1 MTSAEYYTECSE
13 CGANLIQ
20 DHSKGEYICERCGC
34 VVMDQVEDF
43 GRESNA
49 TDFEEKSKNTR
60 ASGST
65 SFALHDYG
73 LRTEI
78 AYGSKDYAGK
88 SIDYQMAET
97 MNNIRKWHI
106 RSRIVSPQER
116 RLSNVLTKINETCA
130 AMSLPKLLV
139 ETSAMLYRN
148 FESKCEAKGKSI
160 ACMAAATIYLACKK
174 CSVVRSLE
182 EIVEATGVTDQDRSS
197 VKLASKYYRMMVM
210 EMGVFTEQPPSV
222 PAASTTQQPAP
233 AVALAIDHYISK
245 LANMAKIDTKV
256 ERLAIDIAHKTDD
269 HLLADGKA
277 PNGLAAAYIY
287 IASIFLSV
295 NILQRDVSSLSG
307 VTEVTIRNRCKD
319 ILTSFKMTVTVRP
332 QQVRPGFAAS
342 S

>member
-1 MTSAEYYTECSE
+1 MTAAEYYTECSE

-20 DHSKGEYICERCGC
+20 DHSKGEYICEKCGC
-34 VVMDQVEDF
+34 VVMDQIEDL

-49 TDFEEKSKNTR
+49 TDFEEKSKNAR

-65 SFALHDYG
+65 SLALHDFG

-97 MNNIRKWHI
+97 MNSIRKWHV

-130 AMSLPKLLV
+130 VMSLPKLLI

-148 FESKCEAKGKSI
+148 FESSCEAKGKSI

-197 VKLASKYYRMMVM
+197 AKLASKYYRMMVM
-210 EMGVFTEQPPSV
+210 EMGVFTEQAPET
-222 PAASTTQQPAP
+222 AASASQQSQTQ

-256 ERLAIDIAHKTDD
+256 ERLAIDVAHKTDD

-287 IASIFLSV
+287 IASMLLGV

-319 ILTSFKMTVTVRP
+319 ILTGFKMTVTVRP
-332 QQVRPGFAAS
+332 QQVRPGFAA
-342 S
+342 

>member
-1 MTSAEYYTECSE
+1 MTSVEYTTQCTD

-20 DHSKGEYICERCGC
+20 DYSKGEFICERCGR
-34 VVMDQVEDF
+34 VVVDEMCDY
-43 GRESNA
+43 GRESNS
-49 TDFEEKSKNTR
+49 TDFEEKARNTR

-78 AYGSKDYAGK
+78 AFGSKDYAGK
-88 SIDYQMAET
+88 AIGSEMAEQ

-116 RLSNVLTKINETCA
+116 RLSNVLTRINETCA
-130 AMSLPKLLV
+130 AMSLPKLIL
-139 ETSAMLYRN
+139 ETSALVYRN
-148 FESKCEAKGKSI
+148 YESMQEAKGKSI

-174 CSVVRSLE
+174 CNVVRSLE
-182 EIVEATGVTDQDRSS
+182 EIVVATGVTEQDRSS

-210 EMGVFTEQPPSV
+210 EMGSFSETER
-222 PAASTTQQPAP
+222 PAEMPQVQSTT
-233 AVALAIDHYISK
+233 AIDQHISK
-245 LANMAKIDTKV
+245 LSNMAKIDTKV
-256 ERLAIDIAHKTDD
+256 ERLAIDIAHKTND
-269 HLLADGKA
+269 HMLADGKA

-287 IASIFLSV
+287 VASILLGI

-319 ILTSFKMTVTVRP
+319 ILGSFKLTVTVKP
-332 QQVRPGFAAS
+332 GRPGFA
-342 S
+342 

>member
-20 DHSKGEYICERCGC
+20 DSSKGEYICERCGC

-78 AYGSKDYAGK
+78 AYGSKDYSGK
-88 SIDYQMAET
+88 SIDHQMAET
-97 MNNIRKWHI
+97 MNSIRKWHI
-106 RSRIVSPQER
+106 RSRIISPQER

-139 ETSAMLYRN
+139 ETSAVLYRN
-148 FESKCEAKGKSI
+148 FESSCEAKGKSI

-197 VKLASKYYRMMVM
+197 VKLASKYYRIMVM
-210 EMGVFTEQPPSV
+210 EMGVFTEQA
-222 PAASTTQQPAP
+222 PAAVANSPQSAP
-233 AVALAIDHYISK
+233 IQAVSLAIDHYISK

-287 IASIFLSV
+287 IASMLLGI

-319 ILTSFKMTVTVRP
+319 ILTGFKMTVKVRP
-332 QQVRPGFAAS
+332 LQVRPGFAA
-342 S
+342 

>member
-1 MTSAEYYTECSE
+1 MTATEYYTECSE

-20 DHSKGEYICERCGC
+20 DPSKGEYICERCGF
-34 VVMDQVEDF
+34 VAMDQVEDF

-97 MNNIRKWHI
+97 MNSIRKWHI

-116 RLSNVLTKINETCA
+116 RLSNVLTKITETCA
-130 AMSLPKLLV
+130 AMSMPKLLV
-139 ETSAMLYRN
+139 ETSAVLYRN
-148 FESKCEAKGKSI
+148 FESSCEAKGKSI
-160 ACMAAATIYLACKK
+160 ACMAAAIIYLACKK

-182 EIVEATGVTDQDRSS
+182 EIVEATGITDQDRSS

-210 EMGVFTEQPPSV
+210 EMGVFTEQV
-222 PAASTTQQPAP
+222 PAPAATVQQPAQTP
-233 AVALAIDHYISK
+233 LTLAIDHYISK

-287 IASIFLSV
+287 IASMLLGV

-319 ILTSFKMTVTVRP
+319 ILTGFKMTVTVRP
-332 QQVRPGFAAS
+332 QQVRPGFAA
-342 S
+342 